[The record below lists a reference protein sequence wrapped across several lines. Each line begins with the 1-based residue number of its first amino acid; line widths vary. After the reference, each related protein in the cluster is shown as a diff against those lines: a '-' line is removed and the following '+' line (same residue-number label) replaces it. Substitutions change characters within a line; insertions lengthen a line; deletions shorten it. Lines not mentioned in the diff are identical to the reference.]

1 MVCLSAKAL
10 LLAAGCLP
18 QLVHSAGLDTSAVAL
33 GKLYFGTAT
42 DNPELTDTAYVTQLN
57 NTDDFGQITPGNSQK
72 WDATEPS
79 QNTFTFTNGD
89 VIADLAE
96 ANGQKLRC
104 HNLVWYNQL
113 PSWVSSGTWTN
124 ATLLAA
130 MKNHIT
136 NVVTHYK
143 GQCYAWDVVNEGLA
157 DDGTYRDNI
166 FYQYIGEAYIPIAF
180 ATAAAADP
188 DVKLYYNDYNIEYAG
203 AKSTA
208 AQNIVKLIKSY
219 GAKIDGVGLQ
229 GHFIVGSTPSQSSQ
243 ASNMAAFAAL
253 GVEVAIT
260 ELDIRMTLPSTDALL
275 AQQKT
280 DYAGTVAACAQ
291 TSACVG
297 VTIWDWTDKY
307 SWVPSTFS
315 GQGAACPWDENLVKK
330 PAYTGI
336 LTALGG
342 TATSTSTASGSSTTT
357 STSTSTGSS
366 SVAQQYGQ
374 CGGSGWT
381 GATTC
386 VSGTT
391 CTYFNDWY
399 SQCL

>member
-1 MVCLSAKAL
+1 MVCLSVKAVL
-10 LLAAGCLP
+10 LGAATLP
-18 QLVHSAGLDTSAVAL
+18 QLAQSAGLDTAAVAL
-33 GKLYFGTAT
+33 GKAYFGTAT
-42 DNPELTDTAYVTQLN
+42 DNPELTDTAYETQLN
-57 NTDDFGQITPGNSQK
+57 NTQDFGQITPGNSQK

-104 HNLVWYNQL
+104 HNLVWYEQL

-188 DVKLYYNDYNIEYAG
+188 DVKLYYNDYNIESAG
-203 AKSTA
+203 SKATA
-208 AQNIVKLIKSY
+208 AQNIVKLVKSY

-229 GHFIVGSTPSQSSQ
+229 SHFIVGSTPSQSAQ
-243 ASNMAAFAAL
+243 ASQMAAFTAL

-280 DYAGTVAACAQ
+280 DYASTVAACAQ
-291 TSACVG
+291 TSGCVG
-297 VTIWDWTDKY
+297 ITIWDWTDKY
-307 SWVPSTFS
+307 SWVPNTFS
-315 GQGAACPWDENLVKK
+315 GQGAACPWDANLVKK

-342 TATSTSTASGSSTTT
+342 TATSTSTATSTTTTTSSGSS
-357 STSTSTGSS
+357 ST
-366 SVAQQYGQ
+366 SVAQKYGQ

-386 VSGTT
+386 ISGTT
-391 CTYFNDWY
+391 CTYSNDWY